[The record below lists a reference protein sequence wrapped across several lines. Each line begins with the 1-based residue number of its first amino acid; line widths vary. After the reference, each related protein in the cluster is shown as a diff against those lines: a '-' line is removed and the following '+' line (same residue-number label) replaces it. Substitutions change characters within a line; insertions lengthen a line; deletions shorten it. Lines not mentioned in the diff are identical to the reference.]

1 MSRRAAQLA
10 DRIEQGAAALAAFA
24 EGLTDAEWRTAC
36 SPSDRRTVGV
46 VVHHVGNM
54 YPVEVEL
61 AQALAAGKPIEGV
74 TWAVV
79 ADINAKHGQEK
90 AAVTKAEALE
100 FLRTRSKAAADAVRK
115 FTDEE
120 LDRANTVSL
129 YGGPPLTA
137 QFFVEDHALR
147 HSWHHLAKIKAAL
160 KK

>member
-1 MSRRAAQLA
+1 MSRRADLLA

-147 HSWHHLAKIKAAL
+147 HSWHHLAKIKTAL

>member
-1 MSRRAAQLA
+1 MSRRAGLLA

-147 HSWHHLAKIKAAL
+147 HSWHHLAKIKTAL

>member
-24 EGLTDAEWRTAC
+24 EGLSDAEWGTAC

-61 AQALAAGKPIEGV
+61 AQVLGQGKPIDGV

-115 FTDEE
+115 FSDEE

-137 QFFVEDHALR
+137 QFFIEDHALR

>member
-24 EGLTDAEWRTAC
+24 EGLSDAEWNTAC
-36 SPSDRRTVGV
+36 SSSDRRTVGV

-61 AQALAAGKPIEGV
+61 AQVLAQGKPIDGV

-100 FLRTRSKAAADAVRK
+100 FLRTRSKAAADTVRK

>member
-115 FTDEE
+115 FTDED

>member
-24 EGLTDAEWRTAC
+24 EGLSDAEWNTPC
-36 SPSDRRTVGV
+36 SPSDRRNVGV

-61 AQALAAGKPIEGV
+61 AQVLGQGKPIDGV

-100 FLRTRSKAAADAVRK
+100 FLRTRSKAAADQVRK
-115 FTDEE
+115 FSDEE

-137 QFFVEDHALR
+137 QFFIEDHALR

>member
-10 DRIEQGAAALAAFA
+10 DRIEQGAASLAAFA
-24 EGLTDAEWRTAC
+24 EGLSDAEWNTAC

-61 AQALAAGKPIEGV
+61 AQVLGQGKPIDGV

-79 ADINAKHGQEK
+79 ADINAQHGQEK

-115 FTDEE
+115 FSDEE

-137 QFFVEDHALR
+137 QFFIEDHALR

>member
-1 MSRRAAQLA
+1 MSRRAALLA

-24 EGLTDAEWRTAC
+24 EGLSDAEWRTAC

-61 AQALAAGKPIEGV
+61 AQALAQGKPIEGV

-90 AAVTKAEALE
+90 AEVTKAEALE